1 MKRSER
7 RHLRQNAIASSL
19 AYTERILRNHRGKI
33 IITIGVFA
41 SSLFLVG
48 GYLFWE
54 SWSKSRASS
63 LLAEAIVVSESPVIE
78 PPEVSTTE
86 DGSEVSSTNAVTED
100 VEQPSVVSE
109 NSEFTQPVGSY
120 PSEDARLEAALTKFL
135 AVVQTYPS
143 TSFGVTAR
151 YHAAGALASLNR
163 TEEAVEQYL
172 AVVNTAKDGIYL
184 DMARLG
190 LADAQLDSGN
200 HEGAIQSLKKV
211 LTLKSEQSDVPVDAV
226 LRRLG
231 RAYRLAGLQAEAL
244 QTFSRIIDE
253 FPSSPY
259 SESAKQQLENLKQA
273 IPGTLG

>member
-19 AYTERILRNHRGKI
+19 AYTEVMLRNYRGTI
-33 IITIGVFA
+33 IITIGVLT
-41 SSLFLVG
+41 SLSFLAA
-48 GYLFWE
+48 GYWFWG
-54 SWSKSRASS
+54 SWSESRASS
-63 LLAEAIVVSESPVIE
+63 LLTEAIMVSESPVIE
-78 PPEVSTTE
+78 PTEVSTTE
-86 DGSEVSSTNAVTED
+86 DNSEGSSTNPETDDAK
-100 VEQPSVVSE
+100 QPSVVSK
-109 NSEFTQPVGSY
+109 NPEFTQPVGSY

-163 TEEAVEQYL
+163 IEEAVEQYL
-172 AVVNTAKDGIYL
+172 AVVNTAEDGIYR

-200 HEGAIQSLKKV
+200 HEEAIQSLKEV

-244 QTFSRIIDE
+244 QTFSRIIEE
-253 FPSSPY
+253 FPNSPY

-273 IPGTLG
+273 IPGTVG